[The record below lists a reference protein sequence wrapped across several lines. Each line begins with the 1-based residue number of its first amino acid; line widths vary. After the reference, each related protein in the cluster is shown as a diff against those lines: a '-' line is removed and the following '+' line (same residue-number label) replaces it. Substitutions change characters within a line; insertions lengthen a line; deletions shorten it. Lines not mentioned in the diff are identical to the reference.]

1 MSLAS
6 RFANRTAR
14 LLLLLLAEAV
24 IPLIAVAQIPPP
36 PDNRGQDFWFTFPP
50 NYHNEVRYQRPANG
64 VMSDSLYV
72 FIATDRPT
80 RGRITWR
87 DSSGTVRTQ
96 QFAINSAP
104 WLYKFSVLA
113 YGMELAGINNNIDLV
128 PNSQNGRVA
137 QQYFRVEANE
147 DVAVYAM
154 SQTITTTDAM
164 MALPTDVLGTRYRVM
179 SYYSDGKY
187 NNNVF
192 DTLNHNTTPS
202 QFAVT
207 ATEDNTAITIR
218 PSVPVFGDNSRR
230 PISLMLNR
238 GESFLVQADIS
249 VGRLNGDLTGTLVE
263 SDKPIAVMGSHQR
276 STIPYEY
283 ITELISRD
291 YLLEQLPPTSVW
303 GDKYILTPFAIPAMN
318 SFVGYDVARILADSN
333 GTDVY
338 LDGTFLQRLNAGA
351 VLDLPL
357 NRAALLTTSRPV
369 LVAQFKKSSQVQN
382 DTGAAFRPGD
392 PFMIIVPPQKQYL
405 TSYVCSNVQIDRP
418 PTGKV
423 YQEQYMT
430 IIAPT
435 AFLGQTLLDGVPV
448 ERSRFRPVGNT
459 CYSWG
464 IVPVS
469 DGVHRVDCPKPV
481 CVYLYG
487 YGKAD
492 SYGYVA
498 GMKFNVSP
506 EPPITVR
513 GDTAFCIG
521 GTATMLANGGAE
533 YQWSGGPEL
542 SCADCPNPTATPQ
555 TTTTYRVAITD
566 AYGCI
571 SHDSVR
577 VVVNPLPVAVVDTAS
592 PICIGD
598 SRQLTASGGVTYR
611 WEPADGLSCTDC
623 PNPIAT
629 PKATTTYRVE
639 VRNAEGCSDDDSVSV
654 QVYSLPQPTIWPD
667 TVMCAGDSAFLGV
680 SGGVRYRWSPA
691 ADLSCDDCPNPI
703 ARPFATTR
711 YDVEVWN
718 QNGCS
723 AVRSVTVGV
732 RQCERKA
739 ELAVGAFPAI
749 MICDSAEQFCRLV
762 NTGET
767 PVLVQSIK
775 LVESDAGAFTLDTNR
790 IQLPRWMAPAEEW
803 NLPVTYHPVRE
814 GLAQGIV
821 RAYLKGAGDSLSVP
835 ISAMGRRT
843 TVAFKLY
850 PDFSVTVP
858 GDTVTFQLACT
869 APAWQ
874 DAGVARFTAEA
885 VLDNFGI
892 NPQPAIPG
900 PAFPAD
906 WTLSSH
912 VEERD
917 GKRIVVMEG
926 TGPTPMTSG
935 GVLATF
941 RALVTISD
949 STIYTPELTVACPE
963 RSFCV
968 TPSWLVDPVEIELCG
983 GTNRTILISQMMNR
997 VAVQGNQLHYSVAF
1011 GGECRVELYD
1021 LLGRHVETLVEGTVA
1036 EGQHTAKL
1044 PLGRL
1049 SSGLYLARLTINGA
1063 SVTELVAVGK

>member
-6 RFANRTAR
+6 RYANITAR

-24 IPLIAVAQIPPP
+24 LPLAAVAQAPQV
-36 PDNRGQDFWFTFPP
+36 PDNRGRDFWFTFPP

-80 RGRITWR
+80 SGRITWR
-87 DSSGTVRTQ
+87 DSIGTVRTQ
-96 QFAINSAP
+96 RFSITSAP

-113 YGMELAGINNNIDLV
+113 YGVELAGINNNVDLV
-128 PNSQNGRVA
+128 PNNQNGRIA

-147 DVAVYAM
+147 EVAVYAM

-207 ATEDNTAITIR
+207 ATEDNTSITIR
-218 PSVPVFGDNSRR
+218 PTVPVFGDNSRR
-230 PISLMLNR
+230 PVSLILNR

-263 SDKPIAVMGSHQR
+263 SDKPIAVVGSHQR

-283 ITELISRD
+283 ITTLVSRD

-303 GDKYILTPFAIPAMN
+303 GDKYILTPFAVAGLNAP
-318 SFVGYDVARILADSN
+318 VGYDVARVLADSN

-338 LDGTFLQRLNAGA
+338 LDGTFVQRLNAGA
-351 VLDLPL
+351 VLDLQL
-357 NRAALLTTSRPV
+357 NRAALLTTNRPV
-369 LVAQFKKSSQVQN
+369 LVAQFKKSSQTQN
-382 DTGAAFRPGD
+382 DTGAAFRLGD

-464 IVPVS
+464 IIPVS
-469 DGVHRVDCPKPV
+469 DGVHRVECPKPV

-492 SYGYVA
+492 SYSYVA
-498 GMKFNVSP
+498 GMKFNVAP
-506 EPPITVR
+506 EPPIAVR
-513 GDTAFCIG
+513 GDTAFCVG
-521 GTATMLANGGAE
+521 GTATMRGSGGAE

-542 SCADCPNPTATPQ
+542 SCTDCPNPTAVPQ

-571 SHDSVR
+571 SFDSVR
-577 VVVNPLPVAVVDTAS
+577 VVVHPLPVAVVDTAA
-592 PICIGD
+592 PICVGD
-598 SRQLTASGGVTYR
+598 SRQLHASGGTTYR

-623 PNPIAT
+623 ADPIAT
-629 PKATTTYRVE
+629 PTTTTTYRVE
-639 VRNAEGCSDDDSVSV
+639 VRNAEGCSDDDSVTV
-654 QVYSLPQPTIWPD
+654 QIYSLPQPTIWPD

-691 ADLSCDDCPNPI
+691 ADLSCQDCPNPI

-723 AVRSVTVGV
+723 VVRSVTVGV

-749 MICDSAEQFCRLV
+749 MMCDSAEQFCRLV

-775 LVESDAGAFTLDTNR
+775 LVEADAGAFTLNTDR

-821 RAYLKGAGDSLSVP
+821 RAYLQGAGDSLSVA

-850 PDFSVTVP
+850 PDFPTTVP
-858 GDTVTFQLACT
+858 GDTVTFALACT

-926 TGPTPMTSG
+926 AGPTPMANG

-949 STIYTPELTVACPE
+949 STIYTPDLTVACPE

-968 TPSWLVDPVEIELCG
+968 TPSWFVDPVEIELCG
-983 GTNRTILISQMMNR
+983 GTNRTIHITQTMNR
-997 VAVQGNQLHYSVAF
+997 IAVQGGQLHYSVAF
-1011 GGECRVELYD
+1011 GGECQVALYD
-1021 LLGRHVETLVEGTVA
+1021 LLGRHVETVVDGTVA
-1036 EGQHTAKL
+1036 EGEHTAKL
-1044 PLGRL
+1044 PRL

-1063 SVTELVAVGK
+1063 SVTELVGVGK

>member
-6 RFANRTAR
+6 CYANTAR
-14 LLLLLLAEAV
+14 FFLLLLAEA
-24 IPLIAVAQIPPP
+24 ILCAAAFAQLPSAR
-36 PDNRGQDFWFTFPP
+36 DNRGRDFWFTFPP

-80 RGRITWR
+80 SGRITWR
-87 DSSGTVRTQ
+87 DSIGTVRTR
-96 QFAINSAP
+96 QFAITSAP

-113 YGMELAGINNNIDLV
+113 YGVELAGINNNVDVV

-137 QQYFRVEANE
+137 PQYFRVEAND

-179 SYYSDGKY
+179 SYYSDGKF
-187 NNNVF
+187 NNNPF
-192 DTLNHNTTPS
+192 DTLELNTTPS

-207 ATEDNTAITIR
+207 ATEDNTSITIR

-230 PISLMLNR
+230 PISLILNR

-249 VGRLNGDLTGTLVE
+249 SRRLNGDLTGTLVE
-263 SDKPIAVMGSHQR
+263 SDKPIAVVGSHQR

-283 ITELISRD
+283 ITDLTSRD

-303 GDKYILTPFAIPAMN
+303 GNKYILTPFATAGLDAP
-318 SFVGYDVARILADSN
+318 VGYDVARILADSN
-333 GTDVY
+333 NTDVY
-338 LDGTFLQRLNAGA
+338 LDGTFIQRLSAGA
-351 VLDLPL
+351 VLDLQL
-357 NRAALLTTSRPV
+357 NRAALLTANHPI
-369 LVAQFKKSSQVQN
+369 LVAQYKKSSQTRN
-382 DTGAAFRPGD
+382 DTGAAFRLGD

-418 PTGKV
+418 PTGSV

-448 ERSRFRPVGNT
+448 NRSRFRPVGNT

-464 IVPVS
+464 IISVS
-469 DGVHRVDCPKPV
+469 DGVHRVECPKPV

-498 GMKFNVSP
+498 GMKFDVSP
-506 EPPITVR
+506 EPVVAVR

-521 GTATMLANGGAE
+521 GTATMQASGGAE
-533 YQWSGGPEL
+533 YQWSGGAEL
-542 SCADCPNPTATPQ
+542 SCTDCPNPTATPQ
-555 TTTTYRVAITD
+555 ATTTYRVVITD

-571 SHDSVR
+571 SYDSVR
-577 VVVNPLPVAVVDTAS
+577 VVVNPLPVAVVDTAG
-592 PICIGD
+592 PICVGD
-598 SRQLTASGGVTYR
+598 SRQLRASGGETYR
-611 WEPADGLSCTDC
+611 WEPAQGLSCTDC
-623 PNPIAT
+623 PDPIAT
-629 PKATTTYRVE
+629 PTSTTTYRVQ
-639 VRNAEGCSDDDSVSV
+639 VRNAEGCTDDDSVTV
-654 QVYSLPQPTIWPD
+654 TVHPLPQPTIWPD

-680 SGGVRYRWSPA
+680 SGGVRYRWTPA
-691 ADLSCDDCPNPI
+691 ADLSCDDCSNPI

-723 AVRSVTVGV
+723 VVRSVTVGV

-767 PVLVQSIK
+767 PVLVQAIK
-775 LVESDAGAFTLDTNR
+775 LVQADEGAFTLHAER

-821 RAYLKGAGDSLSVP
+821 RAYLKGAGDSLSVA
-835 ISAMGRRT
+835 ISALGRRT
-843 TVAFKLY
+843 TMAFKLY
-850 PDFSVTVP
+850 PDLEITIP

-874 DAGVARFTAEA
+874 DAGITRFTAEA
-885 VLDNFGI
+885 ALDNFGI
-892 NPQPAIPG
+892 SPQPAIPG
-900 PAFPAD
+900 PAFPQD
-906 WTLSSH
+906 WKLTSH

-917 GKRIVVMEG
+917 GKRVVVMEG
-926 TGPTPMTSG
+926 AGQTPMASG

-949 STIYTPELTVACPE
+949 STIYTPELSVACPE

-968 TPSWLVDPVEIELCG
+968 TPSGIAEPVEINLCG
-983 GTNRTILISQMMNR
+983 GTNRTILITQAMNR
-997 VAVQGNQLHYSVAF
+997 IAVLGDQLTYSVAF

-1021 LLGRHVETLVEGTVA
+1021 LLGRQIETLVNGAVA
-1036 EGQHTAKL
+1036 EGEHHVRL

-1063 SVTELVAVGK
+1063 SVTELVGVGK